1 MLSWK
6 RCFFSVLEAEGAMCA
21 RSGVRGGRELAAER
35 RDSGRRGD
43 SVTGAGGRAGWPRLR
58 QRCAWGRVGRVQAG
72 FARQK

>member
-43 SVTGAGGRAGWPRLR
+43 SVTGAGGRAGR
-58 QRCAWGRVGRVQAG
+58 G
-72 FARQK
+72 